1 MVFLVSYPSLQL
13 CCGRRVAVP
22 GTVQVGK
29 VDCIQAF
36 VCADETS
43 FLTKLHVILEIEWVY
58 LTSYPIIIILKIAT

>member
-1 MVFLVSYPSLQL
+1 M
-13 CCGRRVAVP
+13 P